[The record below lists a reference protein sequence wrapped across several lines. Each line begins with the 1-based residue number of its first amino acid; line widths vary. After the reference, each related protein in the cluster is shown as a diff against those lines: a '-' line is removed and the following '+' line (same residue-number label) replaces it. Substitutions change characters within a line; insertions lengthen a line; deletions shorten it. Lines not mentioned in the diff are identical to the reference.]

1 MKKLIVHGDPG
12 LRKDGIIDYDG
23 EEMRV
28 FSVQRQG
35 EYHGPDEPQLWCTIG
50 TDDEQERFE
59 KKEYV
64 PHWLEVDTI
73 EAEAL
78 DIVKRGGD
86 LTV

>member
-12 LRKDGIIDYDG
+12 LRKDGVINYDG

-50 TDDEQERFE
+50 TDDERERFE

-64 PHWLEVDTI
+64 PHWLDVDTI
-73 EAEAL
+73 DAEAL
-78 DIVKRGGD
+78 DIVKKGGD

>member
-28 FSVQRQG
+28 FSIQRQG
-35 EYHGPDEPQLWCTIG
+35 DYHGPDEPQLWCTIG
-50 TDDEQERFE
+50 TDDEREDFERRT
-59 KKEYV
+59 YV

-73 EAEAL
+73 DAEAL
-78 DIVKRGGD
+78 DVVKSGGD
-86 LTV
+86 LNV